1 MVERKH
7 LITLLLAACFLAA
20 CAAPQTPVP
29 AETRPT
35 EETAAATP
43 TLLPTAAPLV
53 DHCLECH
60 TDKDKLTTLAKE
72 EETGHS
78 SESEGVG

>member
-20 CAAPQTPVP
+20 CAAPQTPPP
-29 AETRPT
+29 AETRPA
-35 EETAAATP
+35 EETAAPTP
-43 TLLPTAAPLV
+43 TLLPTPAPLV
-53 DHCLECH
+53 DYCLECH
-60 TDKDKLTTLAKE
+60 TDKDKLTALAKE
-72 EETGHS
+72 EETGHR